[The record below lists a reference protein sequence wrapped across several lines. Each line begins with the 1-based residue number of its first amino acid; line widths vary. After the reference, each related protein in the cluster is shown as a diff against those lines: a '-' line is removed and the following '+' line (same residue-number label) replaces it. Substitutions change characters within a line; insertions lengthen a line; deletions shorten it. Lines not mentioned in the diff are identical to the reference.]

1 MQPETRPA
9 PSLTHQ
15 VEELVV
21 ELVPAFASS
30 QSETRHKGSQNI
42 GPAALAQSESSD
54 GQTHQPH
61 TLTHAFWLLHSV
73 VAPTPCG
80 YAVLPISDPRPL
92 IPVPVVPHS
101 RLRQKS

>member
-21 ELVPAFASS
+21 ELVLSFASS

-80 YAVLPISDPRPL
+80 YAPLPI
-92 IPVPVVPHS
+92 
-101 RLRQKS
+101 